1 MQDDFGS
8 TALIVTCQEG
18 HVHVARL
25 LIKRGA
31 AIDYQDKVRL
41 LLQCS
46 MCIITV
52 ALSDTLIDIGIEEP
66 RPFPL
71 PSTVHQTDNIMS
83 SLSMARHTLAILYIL
98 MSLTHLVCNKQ
109 WEKAAIE

>member
-1 MQDDFGS
+1 MQDGFSS
-8 TALIVTCQEG
+8 TALIVACQQG

-41 LLQCS
+41 LLQYS

-52 ALSDTLIDIGIEEP
+52 ALSDTLISIGMEEP
-66 RPFPL
+66 RPLPL
-71 PSTVHQTDNIMS
+71 PSTMHQTDNIMS
-83 SLSMARHTLAILYIL
+83 SLSMVQHALAL
-98 MSLTHLVCNKQ
+98 
-109 WEKAAIE
+109 A